1 MTITHFQ
8 VQNIMKAYRVQS
20 AVRSRNTRDKTVKN
34 VNPKDEVILSPES
47 KKNLLAHK
55 ITQGVMQQFQRGTDR
70 SQVVQQALQQLS
82 QEYGKPLALDAQG
95 ENGTTLSF
103 NVVASDKPEEFL
115 ALPSG
120 ESQKLGQRLFDITKT
135 MVYDNLI

>member
-8 VQNIMKAYRVQS
+8 VQNIIKAYRVQS
-20 AVRSRNTRDKTVKN
+20 AVRSRNTGDKTVKN

-95 ENGTTLSF
+95 DF
-103 NVVASDKPEEFL
+103 VVAWEGDVPGQNVRGIFAQRYDQAGNTLGSEFQV
-115 ALPSG
+115 S
-120 ESQKLGQRLFDITKT
+120 T
-135 MVYDNLI
+135 MT

>member
-8 VQNIMKAYRVQS
+8 VQNIIKAYRVQS

-34 VNPKDEVILSPES
+34 VIPKDEVILSSES
-47 KKNLLAHK
+47 KKNLLADK
-55 ITQGVMQQFQRGTDR
+55 ITQGVMQQFQRGTDH

-82 QEYGKPLALDAQG
+82 QEYGKPLALDVQG
-95 ENGTTLSF
+95 ENGATISF
-103 NVVASDKPEEFL
+103 KVVVSDKPEEIQP
-115 ALPSG
+115 LPSG